1 MPVSPG
7 TLADSLKRF
16 VPLFEPL
23 FEAILAHQNTSALR
37 LPTRPAGASRSSRR
51 RPVEPGLAVG
61 LGQQRCGLLPYR
73 SFAQRRSGA
82 QAVRR
87 GPPPYDRYSAYKRL
101 VSLLWG
107 LVILAFC
114 WSHVRRDFIECAA
127 GQVKLTR
134 WCQGWIERIAEIY
147 RLNEARLEHY
157 DTGLKRQAPAFD
169 AMQAALMDAL
179 GRLFADAREEL
190 AGLPDQA
197 REGKA
202 LRSLLNHCEGLC
214 VFVERPQTPMD
225 NNRAERLLRGPAIG
239 RGLSFGSDS
248 EKGAEFT
255 AIMYSTL
262 GTLLMNGIDVL
273 RWLEAWLTACA
284 ENGGRPRDDLSHWLP
299 WSMGEERRRELAA
312 PG

>member
-1 MPVSPG
+1 M
-7 TLADSLKRF
+7 
-16 VPLFEPL
+16 
-23 FEAILAHQNTSALR
+23 
-37 LPTRPAGASRSSRR
+37 
-51 RPVEPGLAVG
+51 
-61 LGQQRCGLLPYR
+61 
-73 SFAQRRSGA
+73 
-82 QAVRR
+82 
-87 GPPPYDRYSAYKRL
+87 
-101 VSLLWG
+101 SLLWG

-179 GRLFADAREEL
+179 DRLFADAREEL
-190 AGLPDQA
+190 AGVPDQA

-202 LRSLLNHCEGLC
+202 LRSLLNHREGLC

-248 EKGAEFT
+248 GKGAEFT
-255 AIMYSTL
+255 AIMYSVL
-262 GTLLMNGIDVL
+262 GTLSMNGIDVL

-284 ENGGRPRDDLSHWLP
+284 ENGGQPPDDLSHWLP
-299 WSMGEERRRELAA
+299 WSMSEERRRELAA